1 MQLRV
6 RCVDTAPAQS
16 KAKRMA
22 TAAVKA
28 YTLAAKRDSEPYVPR
43 LSGDLRSSARTE
55 FGDGKARLTYGGGG
69 VPYAR
74 PHYYAPGSWRYTT
87 GGTGPRWFDKAKAKA
102 GARWLREAKQAV
114 KVIR

>member
-1 MQLRV
+1 MRLRV
-6 RCVDTAPAQS
+6 SRVDVGSARQ
-16 KAKRMA
+16 KGRRMA

-28 YTLAAKRDSEPYVPR
+28 YALAAKRDSEPYVPR
-43 LSGDLRSSARTE
+43 LSGDLRGSARAE
-55 FGDGKARLTYGGGG
+55 FGDGRASLTYGGGG

-74 PHYYAPGSWRYTT
+74 PQYYAPGSWRYTT

-102 GARWLREAKQAV
+102 GARWLREASQAV